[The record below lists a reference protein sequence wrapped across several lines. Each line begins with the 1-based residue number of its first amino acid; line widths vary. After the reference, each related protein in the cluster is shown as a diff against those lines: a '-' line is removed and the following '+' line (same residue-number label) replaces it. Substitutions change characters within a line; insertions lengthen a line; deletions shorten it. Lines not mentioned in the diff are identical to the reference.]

1 MCPRYTKN
9 RKVRFHPAK
18 ELFFLR
24 RTVSKFW
31 SLAAMAVAEQ
41 IPFFQDMDIIF
52 FKKNILI
59 AVT

>member
-1 MCPRYTKN
+1 VSSLYEKQEST
-9 RKVRFHPAK
+9 FPAK

-31 SLAAMAVAEQ
+31 SLAAMSVAEQ